1 MGKLTP
7 KWPTR
12 ADHRFLL
19 KLVEL
24 TLSEKV
30 VPQPSEFDKVSR
42 VFSKMGGS
50 WERVFQGSVEDI
62 NLLKTLLK
70 VAFKHGYLTQKEKWS

>member
-1 MGKLTP
+1 MPSITP

-19 KLVEL
+19 KLVN
-24 TLSEKV
+24 LSYDDQVIPRPE
-30 VPQPSEFDKVSR
+30 EFDRVSR

-50 WERVFQGSVEDI
+50 WERVFNGSPEDLHLI
-62 NLLKTLLK
+62 KLVLK
-70 VAFKHGYLTQKEKWS
+70 VAVKKGYLTKKEKWD